1 MSSRRGYAAKVYE
14 AADLWI
20 ASALKRDDSLF
31 TPGTPIW
38 SPEWLGEARTRFLD
52 RPDKWRGRDFF
63 DKLETVL
70 AGSPPEVYQLVGEAL
85 YFTYLAVSN
94 GRMGQARKVERV
106 NRVLGWSSE
115 RVEIPDGLHD
125 GLERGI
131 MDSGRFF
138 FSNFGIHIAFVI
150 EFAERWKE
158 EGLVGVLLN
167 RDALES
173 PWKFREFVTGLTPRK
188 MAAGSTPNSPSI
200 QRMMLLH
207 LAHPDSFEAM
217 SVNHKQMVANA
228 PGFQRF
234 ATEPTYDNDRKI
246 QQIRAGLESQIGK
259 DPVDGDIFYKPEI
272 QAQWNPRYNPWD
284 AFIERAK
291 KVADSGGIDQEIGF
305 KIPIGN
311 KLAAARDAVRSGAD
325 DWRGVLEDAFK
336 GKDFSLIPW
345 QLLSDFRGWM
355 DSQPDEALDALKML
369 WASDNVLV
377 PARIR
382 NFSALFP
389 DEAVRGAAG
398 SRMSVIATLLM
409 GVSATDYPPFRIT
422 VFDNAYKRVGYD
434 PRDRNANESD
444 LYEHALGFLDKVI
457 KEAAVRDLTLDNR
470 LEAQSVVWRV
480 VGDNSDWVY
489 DPSDDYEPE
498 IQPPL
503 VSPKPEIIS
512 PKPDMAALAQDL
524 RLPQD
529 FLEKIQTLLEDKR
542 QIIFQGPPGTGKTFV
557 ARALAEHLAG
567 AEGSVSL
574 VQFHPS
580 YAYEDFVQG
589 FRPALVEGRP
599 GFELRD
605 GPLMRAAKRAEAN
618 PGARHFL
625 IIDEINRGNIAKVF
639 GELYF
644 LLEYRDE
651 KVELQYGG
659 EFSLPPNLYIVG
671 TMNTADRSIALVD
684 LALRRRFYFVEFHPD
699 KPPVAGLLR
708 RWLQDE
714 RPEME
719 WVADVLD
726 RANRLLIDDDNA
738 AIGPSHFMKPDLDE
752 AAARRI
758 WEYGV
763 LPYVEERLFGER
775 DRLADFAF
783 DRLRGTSAASDQDGA
798 NGGDDDAGDGD
809 A

>member
-1 MSSRRGYAAKVYE
+1 MSSKRGYAAKVYE

-20 ASALKRDDSLF
+20 ASALKSDDSLF

-38 SPEWLGEARTRFLD
+38 SREWLGEARTRFLD
-52 RPDKWRGRDFF
+52 KPDEWEGAGFSV
-63 DKLETVL
+63 KLETVL

-85 YFTYLAVSN
+85 YVTYLIPSTI
-94 GRMGQARKVERV
+94 GQALKIERV
-106 NRVLGWSSE
+106 NQVLGWSSE
-115 RVEIPDGLHD
+115 RVEIPRHLHD

-131 MDSGRFF
+131 SNPGQFF
-138 FSNFGIHIAFVI
+138 TANFGIHLAFVI

-158 EGLVGVLLN
+158 VGFGEGLLN
-167 RDALES
+167 RADPES

-188 MAAGSTPNSPSI
+188 MAARYTRNSPNF
-200 QRMMLLH
+200 QRMALLH
-207 LAHPDSFEAM
+207 LAHPGSFESM
-217 SVNHKQMVANA
+217 SVNHKEMVANA

-234 ATEPTYDNDRKI
+234 ATEPTDDNDRKI
-246 QQIRAGLESQIGK
+246 QQIRAGLESQVGR
-259 DPVDGDIFYKPEI
+259 GLSFYEPEI
-272 QAQWNPRYNPWD
+272 RAQWNPRYNLWD

-291 KVADSGGIDQEIGF
+291 AVVNYGQIEREIRY
-305 KIPIGN
+305 KTAIGKN
-311 KLAAARDAVRSGAD
+311 FAAARDAVLSGSD
-325 DWRGVLEDAFK
+325 GWGGVLDDALNY
-336 GKDFSLIPW
+336 KDLDFVDFRLR
-345 QLLSDFRGWM
+345 SDFCGWIA
-355 DSQPDEALDALKML
+355 SQPDAALNALNPL
-369 WASDNVLV
+369 WARGDSPVSD
-377 PARIR
+377 RIR
-382 NFSALFP
+382 GFNARFP
-389 DEAVRGAAG
+389 SDAVRGAVGNRANII
-398 SRMSVIATLLM
+398 SALLM
-409 GVSATDYPPFRIT
+409 GVNAMDYPPFRIRA
-422 VFDNAYKRVGYD
+422 FNAAYKRVGYD
-434 PRDRNANESD
+434 SPERGSD
-444 LYEHALGFLDKVI
+444 EAAEYEHALGFLDKVI
-457 KEAAVRDLTLDNR
+457 EEAAARDLTLNNR
-470 LEAQSVVWRV
+470 LEAQSVVWHVR
-480 VGDNSDWVY
+480 GDDSDGIY
-489 DPSDDYEPE
+489 DTDDDEPESPPPSD
-498 IQPPL
+498 
-503 VSPKPEIIS
+503 S
-512 PKPDMAALAQDL
+512 PKPDMATLAQDL

-529 FLEKIQTLLEDKR
+529 FLEKIETLLEDKR
-542 QIIFQGPPGTGKTFV
+542 QIIFQGPPGTGKTYV

-599 GFELRD
+599 GFALRD

-618 PGARHFL
+618 PGASHFL
-625 IIDEINRGNIAKVF
+625 IIDEINRGNLAKVF

-738 AIGPSHFMKPDLDE
+738 AIGPSHFMKADLDE

-775 DRLADFAF
+775 DRLADFGF
-783 DRLRGTSAASDQDGA
+783 DRLRGTSAAPAEDGA
-798 NGGDDDAGDGD
+798 DGGDDDAGEGD
-809 A
+809 ALS

>member
-1 MSSRRGYAAKVYE
+1 MSSKRGYAAKVYE

-20 ASALKRDDSLF
+20 ASALKSDDSLF

-52 RPDKWRGRDFF
+52 RPDEWEGAGFSV
-63 DKLETVL
+63 KLETVL
-70 AGSPPEVYQLVGEAL
+70 AGSPPQVYQLVGEAL
-85 YFTYLAVSN
+85 YATYLIPSTP
-94 GRMGQARKVERV
+94 GQALKIERV
-106 NRVLGWSSE
+106 NQVLGWSSE
-115 RVEIPDGLHD
+115 RVEIPSHLHD

-131 MDSGRFF
+131 SNPGQFF
-138 FSNFGIHIAFVI
+138 IANFGIHLAFVI

-158 EGLVGVLLN
+158 EGLGDELLN
-167 RDALES
+167 RDDPES

-188 MAAGSTPNSPSI
+188 MAARYTPNSPNF
-200 QRMMLLH
+200 QRMALLH
-207 LAHPDSFEAM
+207 LAHPDSFESM
-217 SVNHKQMVANA
+217 STNHKEMVANA

-234 ATEPTYDNDRKI
+234 ATEPTDDNDRKI
-246 QQIRAGLESQIGK
+246 QQIRAGLESQVGR
-259 DPVDGDIFYKPEI
+259 GLSFYEPEI
-272 QAQWNPRYNPWD
+272 RAQWDDRYNPWD

-291 KVADSGGIDQEIGF
+291 ALVNSGVIDQEVRF
-305 KIPIGN
+305 KIAIG
-311 KLAAARDAVRSGAD
+311 KSLATARDAILSGAD
-325 DWRGVLEDAFK
+325 DWRRDISKDMGK
-336 GKDFSLIPW
+336 GNIIHFIPRTN
-345 QLLSDFRGWM
+345 LLGWM
-355 DSQPDEALDALKML
+355 DGHPDAALDAFMSL
-369 WASDNVLV
+369 WAMDDSPVAD
-377 PARIR
+377 RIR
-382 NFSALFP
+382 GFSDGFP
-389 DEAVRGAAG
+389 SDIVSGAG
-398 SRMSVIATLLM
+398 TRMNVISVPLM
-409 GVSATDYPPFRIT
+409 GVSATDYPPFRVK
-422 VFDNAYKRVGYD
+422 VFDDAYKLVGYN
-434 PRDRNANESD
+434 PRDPNANESA
-444 LYEHALGFLDKVI
+444 LYEHALGFLDRVI
-457 KEAAVRDLTLDNR
+457 KEAAARGLTLNNR

-480 VGDNSDWVY
+480 RGGDDDGIY
-489 DPSDDYEPE
+489 DTDDDTDS
-498 IQPPL
+498 PPPTE
-503 VSPKPEIIS
+503 SPKPN
-512 PKPDMAALAQDL
+512 MANLAQDL
-524 RLPQD
+524 RLPVD
-529 FLEKIQTLLEDKR
+529 FLEEIQTLLEDKR
-542 QIIFQGPPGTGKTFV
+542 QIIFQGPPGTGKTYV
-557 ARALAEHLAG
+557 ARALAKHLAG

-589 FRPALVEGRP
+589 FRPAPVEGRP
-599 GFELRD
+599 GFALRD
-605 GPLMRAAKRAEAN
+605 GPLMRAAKRAREN

-625 IIDEINRGNIAKVF
+625 IIDEINRGNLAKIF
-639 GELYF
+639 GEMFF

-659 EFSLPPNLYIVG
+659 ESFSLPSNLYIVG

-714 RPEME
+714 RPDME

-763 LPYVEERLFGER
+763 LPYIEERLFGER

-783 DRLRGTSAASDQDGA
+783 DRLRGSTAAPAEDGA
-798 NGGDDDAGDGD
+798 DGGDDDGADD
-809 A
+809 ALS